1 MMTLEKL
8 TIKGFKSIRD
18 QTLELDRLNVFI
30 GGNGVGK
37 SNLIGAFR
45 FLHEVINQRLA
56 KYTAIRGGADP
67 ILRFGRKTTPKMEF
81 FLKFSDAAASHAY
94 HLRIDGT
101 ANSELV
107 IAWEHVQ
114 STANEAEELVGP
126 VVGNVTGD
134 NTGDTPS
141 ANKKGNSGYSNNV
154 YRDEN
159 NLVYLDENGEP
170 VTSLTLALNF
180 YRESELPND
189 RSDGAVQLVRALN
202 DCRVYHFHD
211 TSDSAGMKGV
221 CDVDDNRV
229 LRPQADNLAAYLYYL
244 QEKQPDHFA
253 LIQDTV
259 RRIAPFFGAF
269 RLAPQR
275 LNASKIRLEWNEK
288 GHDGYF
294 DATSLS
300 DGTMRF
306 ICLATLLL
314 QPDLPA
320 VILLDEPELGL
331 HPAAV
336 TLLAD
341 LLGIASERSQVLV
354 ATQSVT
360 LINQLTPEQIWTVNR
375 EDDQS
380 VFRKLGPSDYET
392 WLEDYSLG
400 ELWEKNLIQAR
411 P

>member
-1 MMTLEKL
+1 MRTLEKL
-8 TIKGFKSIRD
+8 TIKGFKSIRE

-37 SNLIGAFR
+37 SNLIGVFR

-56 KYTAIRGGADP
+56 KYTAISGGADA

-81 FLKFSDAAASHAY
+81 FLEFCDETASHTY
-94 HLRIDGT
+94 QLRIDGT
-101 ANSELV
+101 TNSELV
-107 IAWEHVQ
+107 IAWEHAEL
-114 STANEAEELVGP
+114 TAHDAAVWHGP
-126 VVGNVTGD
+126 VAGYVTGD
-134 NTGDTPS
+134 ES
-141 ANKKGNSGYSNNV
+141 ADSPGENRNGNYS
-154 YRDEN
+154 
-159 NLVYLDENGEP
+159 
-170 VTSLTLALNF
+170 
-180 YRESELPND
+180 RESKLLND
-189 RSDGAVQLVRALN
+189 RAEAAVQVVRALN

-211 TSDSAGMKGV
+211 TSDDAGMKGV
-221 CDVDDNRV
+221 CDVDDNRA
-229 LRPQADNLAAYLYYL
+229 LRPQAENLAACLYYL

-259 RRIAPFFGAF
+259 RQVAPFFGGF
-269 RLAPQR
+269 QLQPSR
-275 LNASKIRLEWNEK
+275 LNEAKIKLEWSEK

-341 LLGIASERSQVLV
+341 LLEIASERSQVLV

-360 LINQLTPEQIWTVNR
+360 LINQLTPEQVWTVNR

-380 VFRKLGPSDYET
+380 VFRKLGPSDYEA

>member
-1 MMTLEKL
+1 MRTLEKL
-8 TIKGFKSIRD
+8 TIKGFKSIRE

-37 SNLIGAFR
+37 SNLIGVFR

-56 KYTAIRGGADP
+56 KYTAIRGGADS

-81 FLKFSDAAASHAY
+81 FLEFDEETSTDTY
-94 HLRIDGT
+94 HLEIEGT
-101 ANSELV
+101 ADSGLTIAAENVQMKPKGAQMILAGQPFEHAPDDEAKNAINVNHGGYGRESTMRNLPSELAV
-107 IAWEHVQ
+107 R
-114 STANEAEELVGP
+114 
-126 VVGNVTGD
+126 VVG
-134 NTGDTPS
+134 
-141 ANKKGNSGYSNNV
+141 
-154 YRDEN
+154 
-159 NLVYLDENGEP
+159 
-170 VTSLTLALNF
+170 
-180 YRESELPND
+180 
-189 RSDGAVQLVRALN
+189 ALN
-202 DCRVYHFHD
+202 DCRIYHFHD
-211 TSDSAGMKGV
+211 TSDDAGMKGV

-229 LRPQADNLAAYLYYL
+229 LRPQAENLAACLYYL
-244 QEKQPDHFA
+244 QEKKPDHFR

-259 RRIAPFFGAF
+259 RRIAPFFGGF
-269 RLAPQR
+269 QLKPTR
-275 LNASKIRLEWNEK
+275 LNESKIKLEWNEK
-288 GHDGYF
+288 GHERYF

-300 DGTMRF
+300 DGTLRF

-336 TLLAD
+336 VLLAD

-360 LINQLTPEQIWTVNR
+360 LINQLTPELVWTVNR
-375 EDDQS
+375 EDDQT
-380 VFRKLGPSDYET
+380 VFRKLGMSDYSV

>member
-1 MMTLEKL
+1 MRTLEKL
-8 TIKGFKSIRD
+8 TIKGFKSIRE

-45 FLHEVINQRLA
+45 LLHEVINQRLTDYVA
-56 KYTAIRGGADP
+56 MRGGANNL
-67 ILRFGRKTTPKMEF
+67 LRFGRKVTKEIQF
-81 FLKFSDAAASHAY
+81 D
-94 HLRIDGT
+94 
-101 ANSELV
+101 LV
-107 IAWEHVQ
+107 ISGLIPGETISYDTILKPTDDGLLYVHDEWISVESNGNDSGTILHNSKIESRLRDDRSEFSQ
-114 STANEAEELVGP
+114 KLFEEL
-126 VVGNVTGD
+126 
-134 NTGDTPS
+134 
-141 ANKKGNSGYSNNV
+141 NSY
-154 YRDEN
+154 
-159 NLVYLDENGEP
+159 
-170 VTSLTLALNF
+170 
-180 YRESELPND
+180 
-189 RSDGAVQLVRALN
+189 
-202 DCRVYHFHD
+202 RVYHFHD
-211 TSDSAGMKGV
+211 TSNDAGMKGV

-229 LRPQADNLAAYLYYL
+229 LRPQAENLAAYLYYL

-253 LIQDTV
+253 LIQDTI
-259 RRIAPFFGAF
+259 RQIAPFFDGF
-269 RLAPQR
+269 RLTPQR
-275 LNASKIRLEWNEK
+275 LNASKIKLEWNEK

-314 QPDLPA
+314 QPDLPS

-336 TLLAD
+336 ILLAD
-341 LLGIASERSQVLV
+341 LLEAASERAQLLV

-360 LINQLTPEQIWTVNR
+360 LINQLTPEKVWTVNR

-380 VFRKLGPSDYET
+380 VFRKLGPSDYEA
-392 WLEDYSLG
+392 WLDDYALG

>member
-1 MMTLEKL
+1 
-8 TIKGFKSIRD
+8 
-18 QTLELDRLNVFI
+18 
-30 GGNGVGK
+30 
-37 SNLIGAFR
+37 
-45 FLHEVINQRLA
+45 VINQRLVDYVA
-56 KYTAIRGGADP
+56 MRGGANKL
-67 ILRFGRKTTPKMEF
+67 LRFGSKVTPEMQF
-81 FLKFSDAAASHAY
+81 
-94 HLRIDGT
+94 
-101 ANSELV
+101 ELV
-107 IAWEHVQ
+107 ISGLVQ
-114 STANEAEELVGP
+114 GGAFFYDTILKPTDEGLLYVHDEWVSVETNGNDSGIILPNSRVESGLKDDRSELLKKLFEEL
-126 VVGNVTGD
+126 
-134 NTGDTPS
+134 
-141 ANKKGNSGYSNNV
+141 NSY
-154 YRDEN
+154 
-159 NLVYLDENGEP
+159 
-170 VTSLTLALNF
+170 
-180 YRESELPND
+180 
-189 RSDGAVQLVRALN
+189 
-202 DCRVYHFHD
+202 RVYHFHD
-211 TSDSAGMKGV
+211 TSNDAGMKGL
-221 CDVDDNRV
+221 CDLDDNRV
-229 LRPQADNLAAYLYYL
+229 LRPQAENLAAYLYYL
-244 QEKQPDHFA
+244 QEKQSDHFA

-259 RRIAPFFGAF
+259 RRIAPFFGDF

-314 QPDLPA
+314 QPELPS

-336 TLLAD
+336 ILLAD

-360 LINQLTPEQIWTVNR
+360 LINQLTPEQVWTVNR

-380 VFRKLGPSDYET
+380 VFRKLGPSDYEA